1 MKWHPSSIGKIM
13 TNARSKSEVLSET
26 AKSYIKS
33 IAKQDFYGYNIELNN
48 KYIIKGI
55 EQEQDSIDLVNA
67 VRFTDYKKNK
77 LRLETELMTG
87 ECDILLD
94 DAIIDIKTS
103 WSLETWPATAE
114 DGDESL
120 YEWQGR
126 AYMYL
131 YDRPSFELIY
141 CMVST
146 DPQNELGLL
155 NQWDNMSLHRVDHI
169 DAAKRITVIRY
180 ERDIELELA
189 MLERLRHASEFY
201 VQYINKLNNK

>member
-77 LRLETELMTG
+77 VRLETELMTG
-87 ECDILLD
+87 ECDIILD
-94 DAIIDIKTS
+94 EAIIDIKTS

-146 DPQNELGLL
+146 DPQNDYGLL

>member
-1 MKWHPSSIGKIM
+1 M

-77 LRLETELMTG
+77 VRLETELMTG

-94 DAIIDIKTS
+94 EAIIDIKTS

-146 DPQNELGLL
+146 DPKNDLGLL